1 MRDQFAQTLIT
12 ACQLP
17 RGARVLVGL
26 SGGGDSVALLRL
38 LLEVAGDYPLQLR
51 AAHLDHG
58 LRPESSQ
65 DALWVEDLCACLQV
79 PLTLERL
86 DVAAMARTIGC
97 GLEEA
102 GRLARREMLAR
113 VAQHQGCDAIAL
125 GHQRGDQAETVLHRL
140 LRGTSMSGLAA
151 MRPRQGLFIRPLLDW
166 PRQALERYLLDC
178 SQDYLQDASNQD
190 PVFTRN
196 RLRHQVLPL
205 LRQFNPRLEEHLTA
219 LARRSAEEEDY
230 WRLQVAAA
238 LEILRLPAQG
248 ELRLVRSGLSQL
260 PPALGRRVLRQALGE
275 VRGETAGLDAGHLE
289 ALLALVVAGPAQAE
303 LHLPKCWAALR
314 FEALVLRKTP
324 PLGLESPRVQ
334 VEGPGDYLLPDGR
347 ILRFEIL
354 ATPRG
359 ESHHAVEYGFNLVK
373 FPMQVR
379 GFEPGDRIRLERL
392 GGRKKLKELFSEA
405 RIEQEQ
411 RCSWPLLVGEEM
423 LWVVGLRRCAGY
435 RPETPAG
442 VVLRVAVLSGD
453 SSTIRL

>member
-1 MRDQFAQTLIT
+1 MSKRLTQTLIG

-38 LLEVAGDYPLQLR
+38 LREVAGDYPLQLR

-65 DALWVEDLCACLQV
+65 DARWVEDLCASLQI
-79 PLTLERL
+79 PLTLERQ
-86 DVAAMARTIGC
+86 DVAAMARSIGC

-113 VAQHQGCDAIAL
+113 VAQRQGCDAVAL
-125 GHQRGDQAETVLHRL
+125 GHQRGDQAETLLHRL
-140 LRGTSMSGLAA
+140 LRGTSISGLAA
-151 MRPRQGLFIRPLLDW
+151 MRYRQGLFIRPLLDW
-166 PRQALERYLLDC
+166 PRQELERYLRDC
-178 SQDYLQDASNQD
+178 GQDYLQDASNQD

-205 LRQFNPRLEEHLTA
+205 LHQFNPRLEQHLAA

-238 LEILRLPAQG
+238 LEVLRLPAQG
-248 ELRLVRSGLSQL
+248 ELRLARPGLAQL
-260 PPALGRRVLRQALGE
+260 PSALGRRVLRQALGE
-275 VRGETAGLDAGHLE
+275 VRGQTAGLDAGHLDD
-289 ALLALVVAGPAQAE
+289 LLALVTAGPAQAE
-303 LHLPKCWAALR
+303 LHLPQCWAGLR
-314 FEALVLRKTP
+314 FEALVLRTSP
-324 PLGLESPRVQ
+324 PPAQALPRVQ
-334 VEGPGDYLLPDGR
+334 VEGPADYLLPDGR
-347 ILRFEIL
+347 IMRFEIL
-354 ATPRG
+354 ATSRG
-359 ESHHAVEYGFNLVK
+359 ESRNVVEYDFNTVK
-373 FPMQVR
+373 FPLQVR
-379 GFEPGDRIRLERL
+379 GFEPGDRIRLEGL

-411 RCSWPLLVGEEM
+411 RRCWPLLVKNEL

-435 RPETPAG
+435 SPLTPAG
-442 VVLRVAVLSGD
+442 GVLRVTVLNRD

>member
-1 MRDQFAQTLIT
+1 MSKRLTQTLIG

-38 LLEVAGDYPLQLR
+38 LREVAGDYPLQLR

-65 DALWVEDLCACLQV
+65 DARWVEDLCASLQI
-79 PLTLERL
+79 PLTLERQ
-86 DVAAMARTIGC
+86 DVAAMARAIGC

-113 VAQHQGCDAIAL
+113 VAQRQGCDAVAL
-125 GHQRGDQAETVLHRL
+125 GHQRGDQAETLLHRL
-140 LRGTSMSGLAA
+140 LRGTSISGLAA
-151 MRPRQGLFIRPLLDW
+151 MRYRQGLFIRPLLDW
-166 PRQALERYLLDC
+166 PRQELERYLRDC
-178 SQDYLQDASNQD
+178 GQDYLQDASNQD

-205 LRQFNPRLEEHLTA
+205 LHQFNPRLEQHLAA
-219 LARRSAEEEDY
+219 LARRCAEEEDY

-238 LEILRLPAQG
+238 LEVLRLPAQG
-248 ELRLVRSGLSQL
+248 ELRLARPGLAQL
-260 PPALGRRVLRQALGE
+260 PSALGRRVLRQALGE
-275 VRGETAGLDAGHLE
+275 VRGQTAGLDAGHLDD
-289 ALLALVVAGPAQAE
+289 LLALVTAGPAQAE
-303 LHLPKCWAALR
+303 LHLPQCWAGLR
-314 FEALVLRKTP
+314 FEALVLRTSP
-324 PLGLESPRVQ
+324 PPAQALPRVQ
-334 VEGPGDYLLPDGR
+334 VEGPADYLLPDGR
-347 ILRFEIL
+347 IMRFEIL
-354 ATPRG
+354 ATSRG
-359 ESHHAVEYGFNLVK
+359 ESRNVVEYDFNTVK
-373 FPMQVR
+373 FPLQVR
-379 GFEPGDRIRLERL
+379 GFEPGDRIRLEGL

-411 RCSWPLLVGEEM
+411 RRCWPLLVKNEL

-435 RPETPAG
+435 SPLTPAG
-442 VVLRVAVLSGD
+442 GVLRVTVLNRD

>member
-1 MRDQFAQTLIT
+1 MRDQLTQTLLG

-38 LLEVAGDYPLQLR
+38 LREVAGDYPLQLR

-65 DALWVEDLCACLQV
+65 DARWVEDLCASLQI
-79 PLTLERL
+79 PLTLERQ
-86 DVAAMARTIGC
+86 DVAAMARSIGC

-113 VAQHQGCDAIAL
+113 VAQRQGCDAVAL
-125 GHQRGDQAETVLHRL
+125 GHQRGDQAETLLHRL
-140 LRGTSMSGLAA
+140 LRGTSISGLAA
-151 MRPRQGLFIRPLLDW
+151 MRYRQGLFIRPLLDW
-166 PRQALERYLLDC
+166 SRQELERYLGDC
-178 SQDYLQDASNQD
+178 DQDYLQDASNQD

-205 LRQFNPRLEEHLTA
+205 LHQFNPRLEQHLAA

-238 LEILRLPAQG
+238 LEVLRLPAQG
-248 ELRLVRSGLSQL
+248 ELRLVRPGLAQL
-260 PPALGRRVLRQALGE
+260 PSALGRRVLRQALGE
-275 VRGETAGLDAGHLE
+275 VRGQTAGLDACHLDD
-289 ALLALVVAGPAQAE
+289 LLALVTAGPAQAE
-303 LHLPKCWAALR
+303 LHLPQCWAGLR
-314 FEALVLRKTP
+314 FEALVLRTSP
-324 PLGLESPRVQ
+324 PPPQPSPRVQ
-334 VEGPGDYLLPDGR
+334 VDGPADYLLPDGR
-347 ILRFEIL
+347 TLRFEL
-354 ATPRG
+354 LTTARG
-359 ESHHAVEYGFNLVK
+359 ESRNAVEYDFNAVK
-373 FPMQVR
+373 FPLQVR
-379 GFEPGDRIRLERL
+379 GFEPGDRIRLEGL

-411 RCSWPLLVGEEM
+411 RRSWPLLVGKEP

-435 RPETPAG
+435 RPQTPAG
-442 VVLRVAVLSGD
+442 EVLRVAVLNGE